1 MFEKLDKVKFRY
13 NEIAELLSRPDIAAN
28 QSEFRKLSKEYSDL
42 EDVVKAYEDYNR
54 VKKEAE
60 ENKKLLFETSDS
72 EMKELAKAEQ
82 DLLEEKLSG
91 IEKEIKE
98 LLVPKDPADEKNAIL
113 EIRSGTG
120 GEEAALFAADLYR
133 MYSRYFES
141 KRWKVET
148 IDFSESSIPGGVKEV
163 VLNVS
168 GKSIYGDLKYESG
181 VHRVQRVPKTE
192 ANGRI
197 HTSAASVAVFPE
209 AEDFDVDINENDLK
223 IDVFRSGGAGGQ
235 NVNKVETAIRI
246 THIPSGIVVQCQDE
260 RSQLKNKTKAMKVL
274 RSRLYE
280 LELEKRDK
288 ELTSQRKQMVKS
300 GDRSDKIRTY
310 NFPQNRLTDHRIGLT
325 LYNLSDILEGDL
337 DEIID
342 KLKTADRAERLADAG
357 ETVAGSKE

>member
-1 MFEKLDKVKFRY
+1 MFEKLERVKSRY
-13 NEIAELLSRPDIAAN
+13 EEIAVLLADPGITSN
-28 QSEFRKLSKEYSDL
+28 QNEYRKLSKEYSDL
-42 EDVVKAYEDYNR
+42 GEVVEAYDKYVSTKR
-54 VKKEAE
+54 LSE
-60 ENKKLLFETSDS
+60 ENRELMYSSNDQEL
-72 EMKELAKAEQ
+72 KELAKAEQ
-82 DLLEEKLSG
+82 EELDLRLEK
-91 IEKEIKE
+91 IEAHIKE
-98 LLVPKDPADEKNAIL
+98 LLIPKDPADDKNAIF
-113 EIRSGTG
+113 EIRAGTG

-133 MYSRYFES
+133 MYTRYFER
-141 KRWKVET
+141 KNWKTELM
-148 IDFSESSIPGGVKEV
+148 DFNESSIPGGVKEV
-163 VLNVS
+163 VISVS

-181 VHRVQRVPKTE
+181 VHRVQRVPQTE
-192 ANGRI
+192 SSGRV

-209 AEDFDVDINENDLK
+209 AEDVDVEINENDLR

-246 THIPSGIVVQCQDE
+246 THIPTGIVVQCQDE

-288 ELTSQRKQMVKS
+288 ELTSQRKKMVKS

-325 LYNLSDILEGDL
+325 LYNLSDIMEGDL

-342 KLKTADRAERLADAG
+342 KLKTADRAERLASA
-357 ETVAGSKE
+357 E